1 MSTPIF
7 IKEPKS
13 ERSLYMKKIIISFIA
28 VIFILIIIPL
38 VIVELTQ
45 PGDGSGSETVTAVPE
60 DPGASS

>member
-1 MSTPIF
+1 
-7 IKEPKS
+7 
-13 ERSLYMKKIIISFIA
+13 MKKIIISFIA

-45 PGDGSGSETVTAVPE
+45 PGDGSGSETVTAAPE